1 MSNILK
7 TLSCLFFTH
16 SNTVVPFLLCDSIK
30 LGKKSMVDN
39 LIHFYQIGSS
49 TKILRFYRTTHRT

>member
-30 LGKKSMVDN
+30 LEKKSMVDN